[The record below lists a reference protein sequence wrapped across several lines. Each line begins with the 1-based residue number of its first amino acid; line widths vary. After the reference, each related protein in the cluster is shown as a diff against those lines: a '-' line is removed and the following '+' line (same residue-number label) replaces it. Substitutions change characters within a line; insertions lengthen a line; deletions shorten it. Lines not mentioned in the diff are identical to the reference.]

1 MTPAAASG
9 TGGNPGFLPAS
20 ERAGYIT
27 MGKGTRSRNERAGAV
42 IADPSKFSKKN
53 SADKTKLLTRIG
65 VIACAVLLLACI
77 ALWSFT
83 TWVPRIKTAAKSSHY
98 RVNGSEMTYFITN
111 VKNNY
116 INTLSSYGTG
126 YLTQLGLSTSDTSL
140 TGLRSQTCGL
150 DKTKSW
156 YEYFVDQTKTQVESM
171 LVLCEAAKAE
181 GMTLDK
187 SELEDIDKSIK
198 AMKDSA
204 EELAKAY
211 AARGYSGYTASYFLT
226 QEYGNGVSESNVRH
240 ALELQG
246 LASKFYKAYQERVEA
261 GITDDELEQY
271 VKDNP
276 ANILSADIFSYT
288 FTAELE
294 IAGSEA
300 TDDEKAAYEKAKEEA
315 KKLADELAAC
325 SDKNAFI
332 AKAVEYILG
341 TYANDSF
348 DKYYENNKKSLDD
361 ADKPDDAKLAA
372 DKAAMVKEIGEK
384 VKDSTKE
391 LTEHGDTNSYT
402 KVLDKVSSSLLTDV
416 QNAYDAINKTS
427 SVSYSDPADK
437 DASDSTKWLFD
448 ADRKAGDKT
457 VISNEA
463 EKKSTYTAYF
473 MEATAHRDETMTK
486 NVGHILFK
494 TTTYKTAAKA
504 KEKAEEILSKYK
516 EGEQTKDAFEALANE
531 YTEDSSVF
539 YENVTKDYMVKE
551 FDAWTFDSSRKA
563 GDVDIVETTH
573 GAHVMYFV
581 GDGEIAWKVTAK
593 NGVFGEKYE
602 AWYET
607 EKNSVGVTF
616 SDSTMKTL
624 G

>member
-1 MTPAAASG
+1 MESRKRIIRQHIKSALQKTL
-9 TGGNPGFLPAS
+9 LPLC
-20 ERAGYIT
+20 Y
-27 MGKGTRSRNERAGAV
+27 KL
-42 IADPSKFSKKN
+42 SKK
-53 SADKTKLLTRIG
+53 K
-65 VIACAVLLLACI
+65 
-77 ALWSFT
+77 
-83 TWVPRIKTAAKSSHY
+83 
-98 RVNGSEMTYFITN
+98 
-111 VKNNY
+111 
-116 INTLSSYGTG
+116 
-126 YLTQLGLSTSDTSL
+126 
-140 TGLRSQTCGL
+140 
-150 DKTKSW
+150 
-156 YEYFVDQTKTQVESM
+156 
-171 LVLCEAAKAE
+171 
-181 GMTLDK
+181 
-187 SELEDIDKSIK
+187 DIDKKLVILADLNSVSAPESMELIK
-198 AMKDSA
+198 A
-204 EELAKAY
+204 ELQSRGYKVREMYCDLSSCGMVSGLKYMMSFMKAY
-211 AARGYSGYTASYFLT
+211 ANAMAVFICNYFVPVTSCKKREETTVVQLWHSCGALKKFGYDSEEDISSHFKGSVTRNFDLITVSSKECVKAFVSAFRLK
-226 QEYGNGVSESNVRH
+226 EDIVKPLGVSRTDVFFDESYNEQCRREFFERYPDYKGKKIVLYAPTFRGN
-240 ALELQG
+240 ALDCHCVGEEY
-246 LASKFYKAYQERVEA
+246 A
-261 GITDDELEQY
+261 
-271 VKDNP
+271 
-276 ANILSADIFSYT
+276 
-288 FTAELE
+288 AELE
-294 IAGSEA
+294 
-300 TDDEKAAYEKAKEEA
+300 

-325 SDKNAFI
+325 SDKDAFI

-473 MEATAHRDETMTK
+473 MEATAHRDETVTK

-494 TTTYKTAAKA
+494 TTTYETAEKA
-504 KEKAEEILSKYK
+504 KEKAEEILAKYK